1 MKTKMSK
8 IRIFFLLLLSTV
20 FIVKAQNNN
29 DVLLKAMKSELDRSK
44 NEFQKDSL
52 IRPFFI
58 SLLVEE
64 ENFNYSFST
73 IFGFENSE
81 KLDSTKN
88 RIAIP
93 RVFVG
98 SYQRSQNLTSG
109 KSDKFDLPVVDN
121 ELAIRTTIWENL
133 DNVYKKAVKS
143 FDEKQAWLKQQNNTP
158 EELAIPDFEK
168 RNPTVFFEKTENS
181 IFNVKQLKSLSLK
194 IGKQLS
200 EAVKKEQ
207 LQVDILK
214 TNLNISRKLYR
225 YYDTEG
231 SMFMYPA
238 EDGSFSISLTGVNS
252 SGENI
257 RVYKNFAF
265 NGTENYPAY
274 EELSETVNR
283 LVGEYKNKFSAS
295 KSDEPYLGPIL
306 IVNEKVGDITDQII
320 TSLYTSPK
328 SKLSNGNYLQNMPG
342 LRIISK
348 QLSMKIDYRKR
359 GQKIETVKRDLIP
372 IDAEAVIPP
381 DSIQLIK
388 NGILK
393 NMLTTRMPVKNF
405 SKSNGN
411 FRINNWDKPN
421 GVITLYGNE
430 QFSYDELKEML
441 MEEAALQGLKYAYII
456 DNDENIHKKVD
467 VKTGEEIPFTAAFTL
482 GQIMKTMRR
491 VMGVENKMSSSV
503 DGTIR
508 YPKSILLED
517 VELTTY
523 KSSERLNEEFV
534 PRPK

>member
-1 MKTKMSK
+1 MKILRIK
-8 IRIFFLLLLSTV
+8 ILFLLLLSTV
-20 FIVKAQNNN
+20 FIAKTQNKN
-29 DVLLKAMKSELDRSK
+29 DVLLKAMKFELDRSK

-52 IRPFFI
+52 SRPFFI
-58 SLLVEE
+58 SLFVEE
-64 ENFNYSFST
+64 ENLNYSFST

-81 KLDSTKN
+81 KTDSTKN

-98 SYQRSQNLTSG
+98 SYKRSQNLTSG
-109 KSDKFDLPVVDN
+109 KSDKFELPVEDS
-121 ELAIRTTIWENL
+121 ELAVRTTIWENL
-133 DNVYKKAVKS
+133 DKVYKKAVKS
-143 FDEKQAWLKQQNNTP
+143 FDEKMAWLKQQNYTP

-168 RNPTVFFEKTENS
+168 RNPTVFFEKPENKT
-181 IFNVKQLKSLSLK
+181 FNLRQLKSISLK
-194 IGKQLS
+194 ISKMLS
-200 EAVKKEQ
+200 EVAKKEQ
-207 LQVDILK
+207 LQVDNLK
-214 TNLNISRKLYR
+214 TNLIISCKKYR

-238 EDGSFSISLTGVNS
+238 EDGSFSISLSGVNS
-252 SGENI
+252 AGENM

-265 NGTENYPAY
+265 NNTENFPTYD
-274 EELSETVNR
+274 ELSETVNR
-283 LVGEYKNKFSAS
+283 LFSEYKNKFSAS

-328 SKLSNGNYLQNMPG
+328 SKFSNGNYLQNMPG
-342 LRIISK
+342 VRIISK
-348 QLSMKIDYRKR
+348 QLSMKIDYGKR

-381 DSIQLIK
+381 DSIQLIN

-393 NMLTTRMPVKNF
+393 NMLTTRMPVKNYP
-405 SKSNGN
+405 KSNGN

-421 GVITLYGNE
+421 GVITLTGKE
-430 QFSYDELKEML
+430 QFSYDDLKKML

-456 DNDENIHKKVD
+456 DSDDNIHKKVD